1 MPLIPALRRQRQHDL
16 CKFKASLSSRASSRT
31 ARTVTQRNSASKK
44 QNKKKEKKYQNQ
56 DKDRYLG
63 LELEFLNLS
72 EDIQNGITKEMGAGL
87 NLENSEQARQ
97 EDLTSD
103 IVCFLFLW

>member
-1 MPLIPALRRQRQHDL
+1 M
-16 CKFKASLSSRASSRT
+16 
-31 ARTVTQRNSASKK
+31 
-44 QNKKKEKKYQNQ
+44 
-56 DKDRYLG
+56 
-63 LELEFLNLS
+63 EFLNMS
-72 EDIQNGITKEMGAGL
+72 ADIKNGIAKEMGAGL

>member
-1 MPLIPALRRQRQHDL
+1 MISVNSRPACLQELVPEQLGLLHRETLPQ
-16 CKFKASLSSRASSRT
+16 KT
-31 ARTVTQRNSASKK
+31 K
-44 QNKKKEKKYQNQ
+44 QKERKKYQNQ